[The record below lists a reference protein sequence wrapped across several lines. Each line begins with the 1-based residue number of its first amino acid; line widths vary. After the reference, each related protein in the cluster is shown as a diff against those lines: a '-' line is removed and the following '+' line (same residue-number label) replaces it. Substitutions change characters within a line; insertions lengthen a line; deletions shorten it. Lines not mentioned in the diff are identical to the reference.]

1 MKSLARFISAILLL
15 ITVPPGPAQ
24 SQTAALNLSFN
35 DLLKI
40 VDTSICLNK
49 KTWGGQCAPE
59 AVKIQDATAA
69 QELTLKCPGCLTE
82 LKVQGDKAS
91 GKLKVATPGGEKE
104 LRFSVQAPTAADLST
119 QVVAKLDGYYSFH
132 FFSRAK
138 RPRGLATD
146 GKGNL
151 LVTDFGTG
159 QNDGKVWKIPVKN
172 FDRQSFLVQS
182 VEGAEMVSGMPSVK
196 IDTTF
201 QGQAIK
207 SIVGLSS
214 VRLDGSALIAL
225 TNRIV
230 SYEKDDPLA
239 GLHDTPIASLLRI
252 NLETANSARGASA
265 PLKQALQPPQPKP
278 FTLLAS
284 LWDFEV
290 KYNPDQKNKECDP
303 FDLAVRN
310 GYAYATDAGGNSLLR
325 INLATGELNL
335 YASFKQLP
343 NPLYNSQQPTGFQ
356 NKPDRDP
363 VPSGL
368 AFGPDGAL
376 YVALLAGYPF
386 PQGGAGIYRLDDKNG
401 NGNALD
407 PDEVKMVVD
416 GLTSAVSVAFDAK
429 GVMYTSEYSMDLL
442 KNTPGR
448 ICQIRDGKCAVTLTD
463 KVISPTS
470 IIVIGNYL
478 YFSQEFL
485 GLVGRLPLP
494 RPGGSRSRK

>member
-1 MKSLARFISAILLL
+1 MKSLVRFICAVLLL
-15 ITVPPGPAQ
+15 LTVPPSPAQ
-24 SQTAALNLSFN
+24 SKSAALNLSYN

-49 KTWGGQCAPE
+49 KSWGGQCAPE
-59 AVKIQDATAA
+59 AVKIHDATTA

-82 LKVQGDKAS
+82 LKVRGDKAS
-91 GKLKVATPGGEKE
+91 GKLKVATPEGEKE
-104 LRFSVQAPTAADLST
+104 LRFNAQAPAAADLST
-119 QVVAKLDGYYSFH
+119 QVVAKLDGYYSFR
-132 FFSRAK
+132 FFNKAK

-172 FDRQSFLVQS
+172 FDRQTFLVNS
-182 VEGAEMVSGMPSVK
+182 VEGTEMVSGMPSVK

-201 QGQAIK
+201 QGQPIK

-225 TNRIV
+225 TNRIT
-230 SYEKDDPLA
+230 SKEEKDPLV

-252 NLETANSARGASA
+252 NLDTGNNARGASA
-265 PLKQALQPPQPKP
+265 PLKQALQSAQPKP

-284 LWDFEV
+284 LWDFED
-290 KYNPDQKNKECDP
+290 KYNPDQKGKECDP
-303 FDLAVRN
+303 FDLAVRS
-310 GYAYATDAGGNSLLR
+310 GYAYATDAGGNDLLR
-325 INLATGELNL
+325 INLATGEMNL

-343 NPLYNSQQPTGFQ
+343 NPLYNSQQPTSFL
-356 NKPDRDP
+356 NRPERDP
-363 VPSGL
+363 VPSGI

-386 PQGGAGIYRLDDKNG
+386 PQGHSGIARLVDSNR

-407 PDEVKMVVD
+407 AGEEKMVVD
-416 GLTSAVSVAFDAK
+416 GLTSAVGVAFDAG

-442 KNTPGR
+442 KNAPGR
-448 ICQIRDGKCAVTLTD
+448 ICQIRDGKCSVTLTD

-470 IIVIGNYL
+470 IIVIGQYL

-494 RPGGSRSRK
+494 SSKQKAKS

>member
-1 MKSLARFISAILLL
+1 MKSLVRIISAILFL
-15 ITVPPGPAQ
+15 ITVPPAPAQ
-24 SQTAALNLSFN
+24 SKSAALNISYN
-35 DLLKI
+35 DLVKI
-40 VDTSICLNK
+40 VDASICLNK
-49 KTWGGQCAPE
+49 KSWGGQCAPE

-82 LKVQGDKAS
+82 LKVRGDKAS
-91 GKLKVATPGGEKE
+91 GKLKVVTPEGEKE
-104 LRFSVQAPTAADLST
+104 LPFSASAPTAADLST
-119 QVVAKLDGYYSFH
+119 QVVGRLDGYYSFR
-132 FFSRAK
+132 FFNKAK

-159 QNDGKVWKIPVKN
+159 QNDGRVWKIPVKN
-172 FDRQSFLVQS
+172 FDRQAFLINS
-182 VEGAEMVSGMPSVK
+182 VEGTEMVSGMPSVK

-201 QGQAIK
+201 QGMPIK
-207 SIVGLSS
+207 SIVGLTS
-214 VRLDGSALIAL
+214 VRLNGSALIAL
-225 TNRIV
+225 TNRIT
-230 SYEKDDPLA
+230 SKEEKDPLV

-252 NLETANSARGASA
+252 NLETGNSARGASA
-265 PLKQALQPPQPKP
+265 PLKQALQPAQPKP

-284 LWDFEV
+284 LWDFED
-290 KYNPDQKNKECDP
+290 KYNPDKKDKECDP
-303 FDLAVRN
+303 YDLAVRN
-310 GYAYATDAGGNSLLR
+310 GYAYATDAGGNFLLR
-325 INLATGELNL
+325 VNLTTRESNL

-343 NPLYNSQQPTGFQ
+343 NPLYDSQQPANFQ
-356 NKPDRDP
+356 NRPERDP

-368 AFGPDGAL
+368 TFGPDGAL
-376 YVALLAGYPF
+376 YVALLSGYPF
-386 PQGGAGIYRLDDKNG
+386 PLGGAGIYRLEDKNG
-401 NGNALD
+401 NGNVLD
-407 PDEVKMVVD
+407 PDEVRIAVD
-416 GLTSAVSVAFDAK
+416 GLTSAVGVAFDAG

-494 RPGGSRSRK
+494 PAKGKAKS